1 MKPHRL
7 TVYRWALSLVL
18 AASVVAVHAAD
29 YSVFKL
35 RRVNGTTLAT
45 WSYLD
50 TTYWQVEPVP
60 EGSLPTPA
68 ASNTED
74 WVFWDVSSVAFSQGF
89 ASDDFASQW
98 AAVPAIEA
106 AIDSWDDIDASVLT
120 LSYEEKDGTETND
133 PGDGENFVFWSDHS
147 SLGPGNALTLITIA
161 DTSGAEVGEITDVD
175 IALNDDKLW
184 TLNTAR
190 CGTDTLD
197 VQSVVTHELGHA
209 LGLGHATGANAM
221 TPSSGPGGWC
231 ANSDSLDYENNLAQ
245 RDVTTNDEDG
255 YEYIY
260 VNSPSV
266 LSEHGGGS
274 GQKPIARS
282 QGAQT
287 GVAIFPNPFNPS
299 TRIEYFLPVNNTVS
313 VTIYSMLGK
322 EIVRLVNNKYTMAGS
337 HYVVWDGTDMN
348 GVKVGSG
355 TYIYEMRYGNF
366 SKTHQM
372 TLIK

>member
-133 PGDGENFVFWSDHS
+133 PGDRENFVFWSDHS
-147 SLGPGNALTLITIA
+147 SLGP
-161 DTSGAEVGEITDVD
+161 
-175 IALNDDKLW
+175 
-184 TLNTAR
+184 
-190 CGTDTLD
+190 
-197 VQSVVTHELGHA
+197 
-209 LGLGHATGANAM
+209 
-221 TPSSGPGGWC
+221 
-231 ANSDSLDYENNLAQ
+231 
-245 RDVTTNDEDG
+245 
-255 YEYIY
+255 
-260 VNSPSV
+260 
-266 LSEHGGGS
+266 
-274 GQKPIARS
+274 
-282 QGAQT
+282 
-287 GVAIFPNPFNPS
+287 
-299 TRIEYFLPVNNTVS
+299 
-313 VTIYSMLGK
+313 
-322 EIVRLVNNKYTMAGS
+322 
-337 HYVVWDGTDMN
+337 
-348 GVKVGSG
+348 
-355 TYIYEMRYGNF
+355 
-366 SKTHQM
+366 
-372 TLIK
+372 

>member
-7 TVYRWALSLVL
+7 TASRWALSLVL

-245 RDVTTNDEDG
+245 RDVTTKDEDG
-255 YEYIY
+255 DEDIY
-260 VNSPSV
+260 GNSPSV
-266 LSEHGGGS
+266 LSEQGGGS

-287 GVAIFPNPFNPS
+287 GVAIFPNPFNP
-299 TRIEYFLPVNNTVS
+299 EVTVS
-313 VTIYSMLGK
+313 FQLEQPSRVAVSVYDMLGRRIRTLAD
-322 EIVRLVNNKYTMAGS
+322 ESSQSAGQFRQT
-337 HYVVWDGTDMN
+337 WDGRDDDGRQAASGSYLLRMEIN
-348 GVKVGSG
+348 GVEESRKL
-355 TYIYEMRYGNF
+355 
-366 SKTHQM
+366 
-372 TLIK
+372 TLIR